1 MSAIESPEA
10 TDLVSNGF
18 QGAKRVFLVFYEQTH
33 NVELTI
39 QAGGD
44 LLYSTRDCI

>member
-18 QGAKRVFLVFYEQTH
+18 QGAKRVFFICQQRAHFVG
-33 NVELTI
+33 LTI

-44 LLYSTRDCI
+44 LPYSTRGRI

>member
-10 TDLVSNGF
+10 TDLVSNGL
-18 QGAKRVFLVFYEQTH
+18 QGAKRVFFVFQQRAH
-33 NVELTI
+33 CVGLTI

-44 LLYSTRDCI
+44 LQYSIRDPI